1 MSSDMTAPLSKKR
14 IVLGVTGSIACY
26 KSVDLASKFK
36 QAGAEVDVILT
47 ESASKFVTPLSFK
60 SITHR
65 QVVTDLFDSDSELA
79 INHVFLAEQA
89 DIFVIAPASANTI
102 AKLANGL
109 SDNPL
114 LTSVLATKSPI
125 VVAPAMD
132 ANMFENSATQRN
144 VATLMSEGV
153 FIAGPAEGILAS
165 GLIGLG
171 RMI

>member
-1 MSSDMTAPLSKKR
+1 MSSNMTGPLSKKR

-26 KSVDLASKFK
+26 KSIDLASKFT

-47 ESASKFVTPLSFK
+47 DSATKFVTPLSFK

-65 QVVTDLFDSDSELA
+65 QVVTNIFDINSELA
-79 INHVFLAEQA
+79 VNHVALAEQA

-109 SDNPL
+109 SDNAL

-125 VVAPAMD
+125 VIAPAMD
-132 ANMFENSATQRN
+132 ANMFENAATQRN
-144 VATLMSEGV
+144 VATLMSDGM
-153 FIAGPAEGILAS
+153 FIA
-165 GLIGLG
+165 
-171 RMI
+171 